1 MSSGSTSSPQV
12 IVQQAPPQQSVLSKL
27 GMGAIMGSLVG
38 ATIGFIGGG
47 FQILRAGPGPRG
59 AMATLAQ
66 YMISSGATFGFFM
79 SIGTVIRTESLPS
92 SRDEQWR
99 AAYRAHGNRVAIG
112 AASRT

>member
-1 MSSGSTSSPQV
+1 MSATPQV
-12 IVQQAPPQQSVLSKL
+12 IVQQTPQQPSMLSKMS
-27 GMGAIMGSLVG
+27 MGAVMGSLVG

-79 SIGTVIRTESLPS
+79 SIGSVIRTESLPHA
-92 SRDEQWR
+92 RDEQWR
-99 AAYRAHGNRVAIG
+99 AAYRAAGHRVAVAQRI
-112 AASRT
+112 

>member
-1 MSSGSTSSPQV
+1 MS
-12 IVQQAPPQQSVLSKL
+12 
-27 GMGAIMGSLVG
+27 
-38 ATIGFIGGG
+38 
-47 FQILRAGPGPRG
+47 AGPGPRG

-99 AAYRAHGNRVAIG
+99 AAYRAHGNRVAIE